1 MRFVRVYMAAA
12 VLGAFSAPGVAVAQT
27 ESVSLPAGC
36 MAYVTIQKRN
46 CEVSH
51 LFVCASDPEGH
62 QRRMDFDEDGMTY
75 LGVIDAE
82 TQWVESFSPRSA
94 STSRLDPGGRD
105 PASLSEL
112 MATKADSFDFTTT
125 SDQFGLTRHVGQD
138 TLTGQ
143 VEVIDGVEL
152 QVTTFRARAYDSGG
166 SLLWDLEG
174 QEYIHPVWRTF
185 LSGIRKGEDLNGPY
199 ETDERP
205 VEFVFPDEPGFLSS
219 KPRFGCDAILSSFE
233 VIR

>member
-1 MRFVRVYMAAA
+1 MRFVRGYSLAAI
-12 VLGAFSAPGVAVAQT
+12 LGVFFAPGAAVAQT
-27 ESVSLPAGC
+27 DTVSLPAGC

-51 LFVCASDPEGH
+51 LFVCSADPEGH

-75 LGVIDAE
+75 LGTIDAE
-82 TQWVESFSPRSA
+82 TQWVESFSPRSG

-105 PASLSEL
+105 PASLTEL
-112 MATKADSFDFTTT
+112 MANKADSFDFTTT
-125 SDQFGLTRHVGQD
+125 SDQFGLTRHVGED
-138 TLTGQ
+138 RLTGAE
-143 VEVIDGVEL
+143 VEIDGVEL

-166 SLLWDLEG
+166 SLLWDLTG

-185 LSGIRKGEDLNGPY
+185 LSGIRSGEDLNGPY

-205 VEFVFPDEPGFLSS
+205 VEFVFPDESGFLSS